1 MEKQLENPT
10 QNQSKLT
17 SKSSP
22 KTVQTH
28 WKTQHKPYST
38 ENSCEMPNGA
48 GSAAIATARWSSI
61 VAVGSS
67 IAVVVLGWEAKGHQL
82 GVGGEGSSVGGGRRR
97 VGGGGR

>member
-17 SKSSP
+17 SKSNP

-28 WKTQHKPYST
+28 WKTQHKPYLT

-67 IAVVVLGWEAKGHQL
+67 IAVVD
-82 GVGGEGSSVGGGRRR
+82 
-97 VGGGGR
+97 